1 MSVIGDEILIIHFDE
16 NENNTIL
23 YYSDENNNMFT
34 RGFRNSKSGKIGAGG
49 IFAIIL
55 ACAAI
60 IAALIL
66 TYLCCKKDK
75 EGKTETMESTILGLK
90 N

>member
-1 MSVIGDEILIIHFDE
+1 
-16 NENNTIL
+16 
-23 YYSDENNNMFT
+23 MFT